1 MDIFWNLPIPGSR
14 VNWCSF
20 VLSAETG
27 GICIAPRP
35 SEDGAE
41 ILPGMAMRPFF
52 GIVPALMD
60 EKVRGILQRL
70 SPAHLPCYSS
80 GKPSTCPAFCPLLR
94 CRVWFPVSR
103 PGPRTLS
110 ASPSQTALLMSAAS
124 QGPHRTLPEGS
135 SGQFHSVLHGFCLRS
150 SSQDYADG
158 QSFAFLPELARSLMI
173 AFLHL

>member
-14 VNWCSF
+14 VNWCFF

-41 ILPGMAMRPFF
+41 ILPGMAMRPFY

-70 SPAHLPCYSS
+70 SP
-80 GKPSTCPAFCPLLR
+80 STCPAFCPLQKMQGLVPSVKALSL
-94 CRVWFPVSR
+94 CSPFSISTANVCCKS
-103 PGPRTLS
+103 GPSSDFARRKLWTVPFS
-110 ASPSQTALLMSAAS
+110 ASW
-124 QGPHRTLPEGS
+124 
-135 SGQFHSVLHGFCLRS
+135 
-150 SSQDYADG
+150 
-158 QSFAFLPELARSLMI
+158 FLPQVKQSGLC
-173 AFLHL
+173 